1 MIILCEVNQTEK
13 NVTRCHLRVE
23 TKKKRK
29 RETNELIYKTE
40 TGPKT

>member
-1 MIILCEVNQTEK
+1 MSHVVIYVWKQ
-13 NVTRCHLRVE
+13 
-23 TKKKRK
+23 KKKRK

>member
-1 MIILCEVNQTEK
+1 MIILCEVNQTER

-23 TKKKRK
+23 TKKRK